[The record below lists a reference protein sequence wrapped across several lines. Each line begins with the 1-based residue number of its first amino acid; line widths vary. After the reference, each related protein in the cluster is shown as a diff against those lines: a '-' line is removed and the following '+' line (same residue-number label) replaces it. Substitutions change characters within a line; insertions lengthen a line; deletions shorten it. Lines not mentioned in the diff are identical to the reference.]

1 MFMYKG
7 NLYMTTSFWLY
18 ALQNLCML
26 GEELKKYER
35 KSYFLYDLLNLVN
48 VVSFTKAIIDPK

>member
-18 ALQNLCML
+18 ALQHLCML
-26 GEELKKYER
+26 GEELEKYER